1 MKKAQR
7 KRLTNIT
14 SIEFKLNDNSKSLRI
29 ANLATQALN
38 LFALLFSE
46 AGEETFHKVSHTHT
60 LHGKRIHATFTSIA
74 YLLLTCLVS
83 RTF

>member
-14 SIEFKLNDNSKSLRI
+14 SIELKLNDNNKSLRI

-60 LHGKRIHATFTSIA
+60 LHGK
-74 YLLLTCLVS
+74 
-83 RTF
+83 